1 MSTSEA
7 LFSVG
12 QLVHHKTFD
21 YRGVIVDVDPE
32 FHGTEDWYKTMASSK
47 PPKDTPWYHVL
58 VDDSELRTYVAQ
70 RNLEPDVSPDPIQH
84 PDVRMH
90 FSALTDDGYTIRRK
104 DN

>member
-1 MSTSEA
+1 MSTTKA
-7 LFSVG
+7 LFFVG
-12 QLVHHKTFD
+12 QLVHHKRFE
-21 YRGVIVDVDPE
+21 YRGVVIDVDPE
-32 FHGTEDWYKTMASSK
+32 FHGTEDWYSNMATSK

-70 RNLEPDVSPDPIQH
+70 RNLEPDETGDPIRH

-90 FSALTDDGYTIRRK
+90 FSEQTEDGYKVRRK